1 MVTMLALAGCSLGSA
16 STEGQAPIDSN
27 PLTELIKPKFTM
39 SAPDGAVGVSVGAP
53 VTLNVED
60 GTLAEVTMLNPEGQV
75 VQGAIAPD
83 KLSWVTTEPLGYNK
97 HYTVEAKAYGL
108 GGVTVETSSF
118 TTSSPG
124 NVTKPYVM
132 PYDGAVVGVGQTVA
146 VQFDENIPDRKAA
159 EAAITVTTN
168 PPVEGAFYWL
178 SNREVRWRPQNFWA
192 PGTTVTVDV
201 ATYGTDLGDGLF
213 GQENAHTTFA
223 IGDSMIATADDNTKT
238 VTFRLN
244 GQVVR
249 TMPVSMGKN
258 DTPTDNGVYMI
269 GSRHASMIMDSS
281 TYGVAV
287 DSEDGY
293 KTPVE
298 WATRMSYSGIFFHSA
313 PWSVG
318 QQGYT
323 NVSHGCLNLSP
334 ANAKW
339 VFDNTKRGDL
349 VIVQNTVGG
358 TLSGV
363 DGLGDW
369 NVPWEVWKAGNA
381 DNA

>member
-1 MVTMLALAGCSLGSA
+1 DSA
-16 STEGQAPIDSN
+16 Q
-27 PLTELIKPKFTM
+27 
-39 SAPDGAVGVSVGAP
+39 
-53 VTLNVED
+53 
-60 GTLAEVTMLNPEGQV
+60 
-75 VQGAIAPD
+75 
-83 KLSWVTTEPLGYNK
+83 
-97 HYTVEAKAYGL
+97 
-108 GGVTVETSSF
+108 
-118 TTSSPG
+118 
-124 NVTKPYVM
+124 
-132 PYDGAVVGVGQTVA
+132 
-146 VQFDENIPDRKAA
+146 
-159 EAAITVTTN
+159 
-168 PPVEGAFYWL
+168 
-178 SNREVRWRPQNFWA
+178 
-192 PGTTVTVDV
+192 
-201 ATYGTDLGDGLF
+201 
-213 GQENAHTTFA
+213 
-223 IGDSMIATADDNTKT
+223 
-238 VTFRLN
+238 
-244 GQVVR
+244 
-249 TMPVSMGKN
+249 
-258 DTPTDNGVYMI
+258 
-269 GSRHASMIMDSS
+269 
-281 TYGVAV
+281 
-287 DSEDGY
+287 GY